1 MHAEVQMLE
10 RKPVAEPACVCGIE
24 IAKPGPFQDADDVV
38 EAILRRL
45 EEHPKARL
53 IAVFDHL
60 EHTWEVGGDI
70 APEVLAARHVVFCLG
85 LSLPGPAAM
94 ALRPLSIAITELERQ
109 FVVNFLEA
117 PSADVNATVARWVA
131 SLVEEQR

>member
-1 MHAEVQMLE
+1 MLE
-10 RKPVAEPACVCGIE
+10 RKPVAEPACICSVE
-24 IAKPGPFQDADDVV
+24 IAKPGPYQDADDVV
-38 EAILRRL
+38 EAILRRI

-85 LSLPGPAAM
+85 LNLPGPAAM
-94 ALRPLSIAITELERQ
+94 ALRPLSIAITELHNR
-109 FVVNFLEA
+109 FVVNFLET
-117 PSADVNATVARWVA
+117 PSADANATVARWVA
-131 SLVEEQR
+131 SLAEEQR